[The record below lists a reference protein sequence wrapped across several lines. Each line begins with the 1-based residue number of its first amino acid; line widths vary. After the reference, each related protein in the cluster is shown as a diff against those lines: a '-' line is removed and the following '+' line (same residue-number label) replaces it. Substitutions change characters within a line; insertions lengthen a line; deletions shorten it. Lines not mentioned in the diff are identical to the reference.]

1 MRFGQHVTLFSAF
14 LIVTTS
20 SALAAPHVRRGPT
33 APRSVRSR
41 SMRSTSTHA
50 SATHLTMAPE
60 RATEIQNALIKSGY
74 LTGTPSGQWD
84 AQSQAAME
92 KLQAD
97 NGWQT
102 KLVPDSRALI
112 KLGLGPNSAASGTH
126 ESAPSLQAGT
136 QPGLQSGDTFAAHVS
151 NQ

>member
-1 MRFGQHVTLFSAF
+1 M
-14 LIVTTS
+14 
-20 SALAAPHVRRGPT
+20 
-33 APRSVRSR
+33 RSR
-41 SMRSTSTHA
+41 GHA
-50 SATHLTMAPE
+50 AVKAPALRINME
-60 RATEIQNALIKSGY
+60 PARATQIQTALIKAGY
-74 LTGTPSGQWD
+74 MAGTPSGTWD

-112 KLGLGPNSAASGTH
+112 KLGLGPHPANTASSALETSEASVPTT
-126 ESAPSLQAGT
+126 ESPSIHST
-136 QPGLQSGDTFAAHVS
+136 